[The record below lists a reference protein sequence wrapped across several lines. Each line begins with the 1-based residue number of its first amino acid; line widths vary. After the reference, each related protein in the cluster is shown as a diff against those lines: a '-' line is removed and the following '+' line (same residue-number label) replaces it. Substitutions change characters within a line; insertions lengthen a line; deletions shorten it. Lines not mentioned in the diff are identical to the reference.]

1 MAREAA
7 LVRDAWTCV
16 VCRRGPGAERIIA
29 SLLVLALGAPP
40 PWIDRDTPGAAAFL
54 HWSSAR
60 LEVNHIDPR
69 RGQGYLAG
77 CHHHQAN
84 LETLCREHHVAVTTA
99 QRRGWTGSALELI
112 QGASPALPFAEVDA

>member
-29 SLLVLALGAPP
+29 SLLTFALWSPALV
-40 PWIDRDTPGAAAFL
+40 DRDELVDRFL
-54 HWSSAR
+54 AWSDAR

-84 LETLCREHHVAVTTA
+84 LETLCRPHHVAVTRA
-99 QRRGWTGSALELI
+99 QRDGFARSARLLI
-112 QGASPALPFAEVDA
+112 GDASPALPLPGMLV